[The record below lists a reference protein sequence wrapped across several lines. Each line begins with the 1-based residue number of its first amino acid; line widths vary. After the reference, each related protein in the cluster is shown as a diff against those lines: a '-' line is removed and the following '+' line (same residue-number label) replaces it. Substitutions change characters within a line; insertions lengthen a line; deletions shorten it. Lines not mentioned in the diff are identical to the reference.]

1 VDSNPPIRPLF
12 AYGTLRD
19 VDYQRELFG
28 RTFPMRAA
36 RVHGFVVVTTP
47 SGYLAATA
55 RRGASVDGMLVE
67 LDGAAYHM
75 ADAWED
81 LAVYARIDVDAQLPG
96 GTALGCPMYV
106 QSAADGPEVTDGQ
119 LAARPRADVIAE
131 IHRFRELFDA
141 SRQR

>member
-55 RRGASVDGMLVE
+55 RRGAS
-67 LDGAAYHM
+67 
-75 ADAWED
+75 ED

-96 GTALGCPMYV
+96 GTALGCQMYV